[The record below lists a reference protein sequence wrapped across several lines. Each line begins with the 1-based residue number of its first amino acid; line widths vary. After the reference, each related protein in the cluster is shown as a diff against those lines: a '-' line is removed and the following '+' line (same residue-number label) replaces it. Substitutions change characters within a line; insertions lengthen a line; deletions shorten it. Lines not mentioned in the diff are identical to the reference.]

1 MTEIRSMP
9 LGTQHVIFG
18 VMSDQMVDALFDTDE
33 PTAPFAER
41 MYMHWG
47 FLERTAEGKFDSEMC
62 ERLEVFAREHAKLVE
77 LFEMAQKAIASV
89 HEHEAKVFASMH
101 AVGVSS
107 FFPEE
112 VLSLRKAYSKHLV
125 NVFLKEP
132 ARFGA
137 LKVADVTGEESEE
150 DELSDG
156 SDPEEEEEEESEGD
170 DAEQE
175 EEESDEGE
183 GDDAEEEEELDEEEE
198 ESDEEA
204 KAALPLK
211 RKAESDSEN
220 ESDDD
225 GAPTTKTQ
233 KLG

>member
-1 MTEIRSMP
+1 MP
-9 LGTQHVIFG
+9 LGAQHVIYG
-18 VMSDQMVDALFDTDE
+18 VMSDQMVDALFDDDE

-47 FLERTAEGKFDSEMC
+47 FLERTFEGKFDSEMC
-62 ERLEVFAREHAKLVE
+62 ERLEVFAREHVKLVE

-101 AVGVSS
+101 AVGVST

-125 NVFLKEP
+125 SVFLKEP

-137 LKVADVTGEESEE
+137 LKVTDLTEAESEE
-150 DELSDG
+150 DELSGG
-156 SDPEEEEEEESEGD
+156 SDIEEEEGEEEEESEGESD
-170 DAEQE
+170 EEQE
-175 EEESDEGE
+175 EEEDDDEE
-183 GDDAEEEEELDEEEE
+183 SEEEEGESDEEEE
-198 ESDEEA
+198 EEEDM

-220 ESDDD
+220 ESGDD
-225 GAPTTKTQ
+225 GALTTKTQ